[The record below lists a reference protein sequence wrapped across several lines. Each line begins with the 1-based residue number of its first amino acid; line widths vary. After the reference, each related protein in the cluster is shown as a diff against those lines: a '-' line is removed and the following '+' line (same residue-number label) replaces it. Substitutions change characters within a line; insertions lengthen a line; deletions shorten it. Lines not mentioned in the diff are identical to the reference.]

1 MRLKSVRTIR
11 ALKNRRLL
19 LRTDFNVPLENG
31 TVAAEGDERILR
43 TLPTIRYLLRRGAL
57 VIIATHLGRPAGR
70 VVPRYRLKPLA
81 AYLERKLKTPVRAL
95 SKAVGPQVAAA
106 VGRASAGTVLMLENL
121 RFDPGEEENSVPF
134 ARALAE
140 LCDVYVND
148 AFGNAHREH
157 ASMVGVPR
165 YRKSY
170 AGLLLAEEGRVL
182 YGRLARPRPPI
193 VAIIGGVKLSTK
205 LAVIQTFL
213 KLADDLLLGGNLA
226 NTVLKARGVAVGRS
240 PVEEK
245 LLPSLQRLKLTTARL
260 HLPVDVITASG
271 TASGLPTRTLAVAN
285 VRSDEYILD
294 VGPDTVRLFDAVL
307 RDARTI
313 VWNGPMGKFELSAFA
328 AGTIGLVHA
337 IAHTR
342 ARVVIGG
349 GETVAAVRRYLPKP
363 AAVYPNIYLS
373 TGGGAMLE
381 FLERGT
387 LPALRPLILGT

>member
-11 ALKNRRLL
+11 TLKNKRVL
-19 LRTDFNVPLENG
+19 LRTDFNVPLEGG
-31 TVAAEGDERILR
+31 TIALEGDERILR

-57 VIIATHLGRPAGR
+57 VIVATHLGRPGGR

-81 AYLERKLKTPVRAL
+81 AYLGRQLKAPVQAL
-95 SKAVGPQVAAA
+95 SKVVGPEVAAA
-106 VGRASAGTVLMLENL
+106 VRRAAAGTVLMLENL
-121 RFDPGEEENSVPF
+121 RFNPGEEENSATF
-134 ARALAE
+134 SRTLAE

-148 AFGNAHREH
+148 AFGNAHRAH

-170 AGLLLAEEGRVL
+170 AGLLLAEEVRVL
-182 YGRLARPRPPI
+182 SGLLARPRRPM
-193 VAIIGGVKLSTK
+193 VAVIGGVKLSTK

-213 KLADDLLLGGNLA
+213 KLANDLLLGGNLA
-226 NTVLKARGVAVGRS
+226 NTVLKARGLAVGRS
-240 PVEEK
+240 PVEEG
-245 LLPSLQRLKLTTARL
+245 LLPSLRRLKLTAAKL

-271 TASGLPTRTLAVAN
+271 TTAGLPTRTLAVAN
-285 VRSDEYILD
+285 VQPDEYILD

-313 VWNGPMGKFELSAFA
+313 VWNGPMGKFELPAFA

-342 ARVVIGG
+342 ARVVVGG

-363 AAVYPNIYLS
+363 VSAYPNVYLS
-373 TGGGAMLE
+373 TGGGAMLK
-381 FLERGT
+381 FLEHGT
-387 LPALRPLILGT
+387 LPALRPLLQAK

>member
-11 ALKNRRLL
+11 ALKNRRVL

-57 VIIATHLGRPAGR
+57 VIIATHLGRPDGR

-140 LCDVYVND
+140 VCDVYVND

-170 AGLLLAEEGRVL
+170 AGLLLAEEVRVL
-182 YGRLARPRPPI
+182 SGLLARPRRPMA
-193 VAIIGGVKLSTK
+193 AIIGGGKLSPK

-226 NTVLKARGVAVGRS
+226 T
-240 PVEEK
+240 
-245 LLPSLQRLKLTTARL
+245 
-260 HLPVDVITASG
+260 
-271 TASGLPTRTLAVAN
+271 
-285 VRSDEYILD
+285 
-294 VGPDTVRLFDAVL
+294 
-307 RDARTI
+307 
-313 VWNGPMGKFELSAFA
+313 
-328 AGTIGLVHA
+328 
-337 IAHTR
+337 
-342 ARVVIGG
+342 
-349 GETVAAVRRYLPKP
+349 
-363 AAVYPNIYLS
+363 
-373 TGGGAMLE
+373 
-381 FLERGT
+381 
-387 LPALRPLILGT
+387 